1 MTDLFFVF
9 LLFNKNAHCLG
20 EMFCSWPCLNLLA
33 FPRVTFYLIELC
45 SPHVSCATCGFTFRN
60 Y

>member
-9 LLFNKNAHCLG
+9 LLFNRNAHCLN

-33 FPRVTFYLIELC
+33 FPSVTFYLTEL
-45 SPHVSCATCGFTFRN
+45 
-60 Y
+60 